1 MTNSSN
7 TCTCNRCGATANSI
21 HGTKHR
27 RCSGYEAV
35 KTLRPKHAAKA
46 TIRGTWEA
54 KWPC

>member
-1 MTNSSN
+1 MTNNSN

-21 HGTKHR
+21 PGTKHR

-54 KWPC
+54 K